1 MLCLLLSLLITF
13 IMGDPVSELAEME
26 GIMMSLFPYN
36 MLLNPRVGPDQL
48 AGRIAEVFGLDYTP
62 EKPKSDRI
70 NAVRPKLYNKV
81 ADRQSSIVNK
91 AVVNSRRERKE
102 GSNINFVFH
111 LKVGSKIVT
120 LKDSCIYLNCHL
132 RTASAVW
139 KLWRSGNLKT
149 L

>member
-1 MLCLLLSLLITF
+1 MLCLLLSLLITV
-13 IMGDPVSELAEME
+13 IIGDPVSELAEME
-26 GIMMSLFPYN
+26 GIMMTLFPYN

-48 AGRIAEVFGLDYTP
+48 AQRIAEVFGLDYTP
-62 EKPKSDRI
+62 EKPKLDLI
-70 NAVRPKLYNKV
+70 NAVRPKLYNKE

-91 AVVNSRRERKE
+91 AVNSQRERKE
-102 GSNINFVFH
+102 RSNINFN
-111 LKVGSKIVT
+111 LRNYSSKVVT
-120 LKDSCIYLNCHL
+120 FELSTY

>member
-1 MLCLLLSLLITF
+1 MLCLLLSLLITS
-13 IMGDPVSELAEME
+13 IIGDPVSELAEME

-62 EKPKSDRI
+62 EKPKSDLI

-91 AVVNSRRERKE
+91 AVVNSQRERKE

-120 LKDSCIYLNCHL
+120 LKDFAYI
-132 RTASAVW
+132 
-139 KLWRSGNLKT
+139 
-149 L
+149 

>member
-1 MLCLLLSLLITF
+1 MLCLLVSLLITS

-26 GIMMSLFPYN
+26 GIMMTLFPYN

-62 EKPKSDRI
+62 EKPRSNLI
-70 NAVRPKLYNKV
+70 NAVRPKFYNKV

-91 AVVNSRRERKE
+91 VVTSSQRERKE
-102 GSNINFVFH
+102 GSNINLVFH
-111 LKVGSKIVT
+111 LKVCSKIVT
-120 LKDSCIYLNCHL
+120 LDDFAYLNCHL

>member
-1 MLCLLLSLLITF
+1 MLCLLLSLLITS
-13 IMGDPVSELAEME
+13 IIGDPVSELAEME

-62 EKPKSDRI
+62 EKPKSDLI
-70 NAVRPKLYNKV
+70 NAVRPRLYNKV
-81 ADRQSSIVNK
+81 ADGQSSIVNK
-91 AVVNSRRERKE
+91 AVVTSQRERKE

-111 LKVGSKIVT
+111 LEVGSKMVT
-120 LKDSCIYLNCHL
+120 LKDFAYLNCQL
-132 RTASAVW
+132 RTAPAVW

>member
-1 MLCLLLSLLITF
+1 
-13 IMGDPVSELAEME
+13 
-26 GIMMSLFPYN
+26 MSLFPYN

-62 EKPKSDRI
+62 EKPKSDLI

-91 AVVNSRRERKE
+91 AVVNSQRERKE

-120 LKDSCIYLNCHL
+120 LKDFAYI
-132 RTASAVW
+132 
-139 KLWRSGNLKT
+139 
-149 L
+149 